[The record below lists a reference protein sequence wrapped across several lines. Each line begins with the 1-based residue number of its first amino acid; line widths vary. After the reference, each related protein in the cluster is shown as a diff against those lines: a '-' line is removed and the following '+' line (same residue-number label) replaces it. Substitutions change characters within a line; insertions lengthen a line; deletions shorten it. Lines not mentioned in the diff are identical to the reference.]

1 MAASFLRGLCVSE
14 RQALALVKGDTVAA
28 VVYWRGCLS
37 LSLSQPQSEPAGR
50 AGRAVGGGE
59 ELCGVSRSYDV
70 RLRSTIVPIS
80 LGDRGQGREGSAGTV
95 G

>member
-50 AGRAVGGGE
+50 AVGGGE

>member
-1 MAASFLRGLCVSE
+1 MEASFLRGLCVSE
-14 RQALALVKGDTVAA
+14 RQAPALVKGDTVAA

-95 G
+95 W